1 MSITITELKKIRNDI
16 ESIGAA
22 DEYIS
27 DAYAEVTI
35 DLNFMWYR
43 NYAMS
48 VGVDYTATLFDIDL
62 IDPENQIFN
71 LLCYKTLFLF
81 FRAIAPNVAESDNPF
96 VVQRDYFDNAYEK
109 ELQRI
114 IQSGLEYDFNKDGV
128 ISADEIPI
136 KKTSYLDLNWRL
148 VRG

>member
-1 MSITITELKKIRNDI
+1 MPITLTELKKIRNDI
-16 ESIGAA
+16 ESIGDAS
-22 DEYIS
+22 EYIS

-43 NYAMS
+43 NHAMS
-48 VGVDYTATLFDIDL
+48 IDVDYATVLFDIDL
-62 IDPENQIFN
+62 IDPETQIFN

-96 VVQRDYFDNAYEK
+96 VIQRDYFDKAYEK

-114 IQSGLEYDFNKDGV
+114 AQNGLEYDLNQDGV
-128 ISADEIPI
+128 ISADEIPAN
-136 KKTSYLDLNWRL
+136 KTSYLDLNWHL